1 MAVGYFFEEIK
12 SCEMC
17 GDPVGNHKLLGQRLN
32 RTQGLTP
39 RRKSGISVSVRQCR
53 KCRLIYSS
61 PQPIP
66 FDIQD
71 HYNVPPETYWQNAE
85 YFEVNPSYFINQ
97 ITTVKKLL
105 PFKNGVTALDVGAG
119 LGKCMIALENAGF
132 DAYGFEPSNSFYERA
147 IAKMNISPGK
157 LKLGTVEDIH
167 YPPNFFD
174 FVTFGAVFEHLYHP
188 GRCLEKAMQWLKPN
202 GIIHI
207 EVPSSRWLV
216 SRLINFYY
224 KLVGTNYVTNLSPMH
239 APFHLYEFDLG
250 SFQFLGE
257 KIGFEIAEYKYDV
270 CSIPNVPRIAHPLFR
285 KYMEWTNTG
294 MQLTVYLKRR

>member
-85 YFEVNPSYFINQ
+85 YFEVNPSDFINQ

-105 PFKNGVTALDVGAG
+105 PSKNGVTALDVGAG

-157 LKLGTVEDIH
+157 LKLGTVEDIN

-257 KIGFEIAEYKYDV
+257 KIGFDIAEYKYDV

-294 MQLTVYLKRR
+294 MQLTVYLKRQ